1 MREFASLLIPAALS
15 KHVMIKRQTNVAE
28 GVKSLFYEPSSFEL
42 PQGMCIFG
50 VQMEESVGQIQSIN
64 GQSGMLWPSPQN
76 CHKAW
81 AAGSLALPNSNQMG
95 RLCVCQ
101 G

>member
-1 MREFASLLIPAALS
+1 MLQRELYLHFTVRTILFQAPTR
-15 KHVMIKRQTNVAE
+15 HVY
-28 GVKSLFYEPSSFEL
+28 L
-42 PQGMCIFG
+42 G
-50 VQMEESVGQIQSIN
+50 VQMDERVGQIQSIN
-64 GQSGMLWPSPQN
+64 GQSGTLWPSPQN